1 VAPAPAAAVVVGDRL
16 AGLVCH
22 EAGRVPR
29 FLARAADLQLEPV
42 RRPGLAA
49 RDAGHRVFP
58 PDDVGVDSS
67 GRGQLLAVE
76 RPETGAE
83 LARAAAVGR
92 VVACGLALRGDA
104 LVELGCR
111 AEQVRGTRALRA
123 GGVAG
128 ARWAGDGGGG

>member
-1 VAPAPAAAVVVGDRL
+1 
-16 AGLVCH
+16 GLVRH
-22 EAGRVPR
+22 EPGRVPR

-76 RPETGAE
+76 RPEPAAE
-83 LARAAAVGR
+83 LARAAAAGG
-92 VVACGLALRGDA
+92 VVACELALREDA
-104 LVELGCR
+104 LVDLGGGADQVPEAHVHR
-111 AEQVRGTRALRA
+111 APAVLAA
-123 GGVAG
+123 DGVAV
-128 ARWAGDGGGG
+128 